1 MISASKTTYYIH
13 YNLKILRPEV
23 KKNIN
28 NFRNKFCELPLS
40 SFVCRVQG
48 RKTLEID
55 EKKVSKRIRMRNLT
69 EQKHVSFLHFKSK
82 IKYFVKALSIF

>member
-1 MISASKTTYYIH
+1 MISASKTTYSH

-28 NFRNKFCELPLS
+28 NFRNKFCEFPPS

-55 EKKVSKRIRMRNLT
+55 GKKVGR
-69 EQKHVSFLHFKSK
+69 E
-82 IKYFVKALSIF
+82 YE